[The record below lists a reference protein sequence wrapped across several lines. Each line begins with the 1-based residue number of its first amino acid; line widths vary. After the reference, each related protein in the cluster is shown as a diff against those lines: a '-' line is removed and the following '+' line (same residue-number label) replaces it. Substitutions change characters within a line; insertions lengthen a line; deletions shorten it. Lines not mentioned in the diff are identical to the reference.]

1 MGKIMN
7 HLKSNYAGKIDMGF
21 AGKIAKEILNL

>member
-7 HLKSNYAGKIDMGF
+7 HLKETIPNQYDPKLVGTYAKSKV
-21 AGKIAKEILNL
+21 A